1 MKDRIINNIFVL
13 SIIIIALNLI
23 NAFIFMPPYINYKSK
38 KYAYSDFYNNFNI
51 DFDIP
56 SPSKNQI
63 NELRNLDFVEKV
75 IPYYYANLTLNY
87 GKNRDSNILFFD
99 SLEDIEYIYND
110 NRLINKVNKT
120 DNFIYVDY
128 YFIKDSKAKL
138 NDTLKTSINGAEI
151 KFSINGIY
159 KENIYY
165 NNGAEAS
172 IWKKEYLNRNI
183 EYSGAFIK
191 SKDISLC
198 RNYLSKEYKPLGRL
212 KSRDNFDTEES
223 YNIHIKAILSGNY
236 ANEITDFNLKSE
248 SDINFIESGYIS
260 NIIRYALGI
269 FLVFIIIIL
278 INNYF
283 LSKNKGYFYNRLI
296 MGEKLQNI
304 KNSYSLLFII
314 SLIVSIVSNIV
325 LIKIVVANIEYYIPL
340 KNIFISINIIILFE
354 IISIILSYYFNI
366 KEINLLN
373 DRAIS
378 ERKGIEERKK
388 TNINETNEI

>member
-1 MKDRIINNIFVL
+1 MKDRIINNIFAL

-23 NAFIFMPPYINYKSK
+23 NAFIFMLPYINYKSK

-63 NELRNLDFVEKV
+63 NELRNLDFIEKV

-87 GKNRDSNILFFD
+87 GENIDSNILFFD

-138 NDTLKTSINGAEI
+138 NDTLKTSINGVEI
-151 KFSINGIY
+151 KFNINGIY
-159 KENIYY
+159 KENLYY
-165 NNGAEAS
+165 NNGVEAS

-191 SKDISLC
+191 AKDINLC

-283 LSKNKGYFYNRLI
+283 LSKNKDYFYNRLI
-296 MGEKLQNI
+296 IGEELKNI
-304 KNSYSLLFII
+304 KNSYFLLLII
-314 SLIVSIVSNIV
+314 SLIISIVSNII

-378 ERKGIEERKK
+378 ERKGIEEEKK

>member
-138 NDTLKTSINGAEI
+138 NDTLKTSINGAE
-151 KFSINGIY
+151 
-159 KENIYY
+159 
-165 NNGAEAS
+165 AS

-191 SKDISLC
+191 AKDISLC

-248 SDINFIESGYIS
+248 NDINFIESGYIS

>member
-1 MKDRIINNIFVL
+1 MSSKIVNNIFIL

-23 NAFIFMPPYINYKSK
+23 NGFIFMLPYINYKSK
-38 KYAYSDFYNNFNI
+38 KYAYTDFYNNFNI

-87 GKNRDSNILFFD
+87 GKNIDSNILFFD

-110 NRLINKVNKT
+110 NRLINKADKT

-138 NDTLKTSINGAEI
+138 NDTLKTSINGVEI
-151 KFSINGIY
+151 KFNINGIY
-159 KENIYY
+159 KENLYY

-191 SKDISLC
+191 AKDINLC

-283 LSKNKGYFYNRLI
+283 LSKNKDYFYNRLI

-304 KNSYSLLFII
+304 KNSYFLLLII
-314 SLIVSIVSNIV
+314 SLIISIVSNII

-366 KEINLLN
+366 KEG
-373 DRAIS
+373 
-378 ERKGIEERKK
+378 K
-388 TNINETNEI
+388 

>member
-1 MKDRIINNIFVL
+1 MKDRIINNIFAL

-23 NAFIFMPPYINYKSK
+23 NGFIFMSPYINYKSK
-38 KYAYSDFYNNFNI
+38 KYAYNDFYNNFNI

-63 NELRNLDFVEKV
+63 NEFRNLDFIEKV

-99 SLEDIEYIYND
+99 SLEDIKYIYND

-128 YFIKDSKAKL
+128 YFIKDLKAKL
-138 NDTLKTSINGAEI
+138 NDTLKTSINGVEI
-151 KFSINGIY
+151 KFNINGIY
-159 KENIYY
+159 KENLYY

-223 YNIHIKAILSGNY
+223 YNIHIKAVLSGSY

-248 SDINFIESGYIS
+248 SDINFIESEYIS

-283 LSKNKGYFYNRLI
+283 LSKNKDYFYNRLI
-296 MGEKLQNI
+296 IGEELKNI
-304 KNSYSLLFII
+304 KNSYFLLLII
-314 SLIVSIVSNIV
+314 SLIISIVSNII

-354 IISIILSYYFNI
+354 IISVILSYYFNI